1 MNRPTL
7 FTARYLLPIT
17 ATPIEDGAL
26 LVADGK
32 IAAVGTRPVLAAEHA
47 GAVKVDFGDA
57 VLLPPMV
64 NAHTHLELSSF
75 PEWVEAVDEPTQ
87 PDSFVD
93 WILHLVRVRREIDV
107 TQLQTSLRTGIQASL
122 AAGVGAVGDILTSVD
137 LATLYQQAP
146 LRGRVFCEVLGRD
159 PQRVAERLASLK
171 ALLAFPPSSQLS
183 WGISPHAPYTLAQE
197 TASQI
202 AEFAIQN
209 HLPIAMHLAE
219 TAEEVAF
226 LEKAQGPIA
235 EHLYTSAGWQLTASS
250 HDGLRP
256 VAWAE
261 RCDCLPLGSLVV
273 HGVHVNEDDVN
284 CLASRNCSVAL
295 CPRSNSAFGAARA
308 PLALYRAAG
317 VNLALG
323 TDSMASAPSLSI
335 WDELA
340 FARSWFQG
348 ELSPAEWLEMA
359 TLGGAIALGIGQSF
373 GSLAPA
379 KEASFQVT
387 SVPAGASLASL
398 EEALCEQGEQAAVHE
413 LFIAGESVRL

>member
-1 MNRPTL
+1 
-7 FTARYLLPIT
+7 
-17 ATPIEDGAL
+17 
-26 LVADGK
+26 
-32 IAAVGTRPVLAAEHA
+32 
-47 GAVKVDFGDA
+47 DFGDA

-64 NAHTHLELSSF
+64 NVHTHLELTEFQVWAQECGIPQISG
-75 PEWVEAVDEPTQ
+75 T
-87 PDSFVD
+87 FVD
-93 WILHLVRVRREIDV
+93 WILHLVKIRRMIDPARFSA
-107 TQLQTSLRTGIQASL
+107 SLSAGLQASL
-122 AAGVGAVGDILTSVD
+122 AAGVGAVGDILT
-137 LATLYQQAP
+137 TLETASAYQPSP

-159 PQRVAERLASLK
+159 SEQVTARLKSIEALTSASC
-171 ALLAFPPSSQLS
+171 AAGLS
-183 WGISPHAPYTLAQE
+183 WGISPHAPYTLAE
-197 TASQI
+197 ATAAQI
-202 AEFAIQN
+202 AEFAVRKD
-209 HLPIAMHLAE
+209 LPIAIHLAE
-219 TAEEVAF
+219 TEEEVTF

-235 EHLYTSAGWQLTASS
+235 EHLYTSAGWQVTASS

-261 RCDCLPLGSLVV
+261 RCACLPLGSLVV

-284 CLASRNCSVAL
+284 CLANRNCSVAL

-359 TLGGAIALGIGQSF
+359 TLDGAIALGIGQSF

-413 LFIAGESVRL
+413 LFIAGKPTLSKSVKNNESGLLS